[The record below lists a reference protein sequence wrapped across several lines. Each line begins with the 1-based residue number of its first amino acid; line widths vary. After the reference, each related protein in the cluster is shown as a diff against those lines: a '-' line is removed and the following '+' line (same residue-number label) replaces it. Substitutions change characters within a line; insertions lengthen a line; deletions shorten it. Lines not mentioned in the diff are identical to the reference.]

1 MSFNQPVNLLNEKEL
16 NQFLA
21 KIVYFDEEVD
31 FFETSDFRDIS
42 FVKNNKD
49 KIAKA
54 MVYQWIKTRMR
65 NFLKEE
71 SPENK
76 AFLIPLNPQSRQYPE
91 WLNQYTI
98 DGKEPEWL
106 RLCFEQGK
114 TVYVFNSSMMPIERA
129 DEIAFIRK
137 FLYCEAQKKIEKA
150 IATANDSTEGK
161 SSKGGF
167 RLRLDELKTD
177 NKYKEYVQVLRMA
190 KIWRNK
196 LLTQSAK
203 LTNVRHDAKGEE
215 ELIQFPDGMK
225 IVRLLTT
232 DALAHEGEEMR
243 NCLAKGDCD
252 YGLVNGLVQIYSLR
266 DKNDKS
272 HVTFMSLVNEQ
283 KMDQCKG
290 KCNALPIKRYVP
302 YCRYFVEKMNL
313 DVCSEL
319 LALGIYKQNG
329 EYYDLYNLPQ
339 NFVIEGNLDLSN
351 LKLTKLPDLSH
362 VIVKGNFDCHSNNL
376 ISLDGCPKE
385 VGGTFDCS
393 RNSIVS
399 MEGAPERVAGDFIC
413 TRNKIKSLEGGPRY
427 VGGNFICSINLLKNL
442 MGAPAYVGGNFNCS
456 ANQLQSLT
464 DCPIHVEGNFDCSHN
479 RLQSLTDCPR
489 RVAGHFDCS
498 FNQLQSLAGCPTV
511 ISGNFSCSCNQLQ
524 SLMGGPVHVSG
535 NFDCNHNNIINLEGA
550 PEQIGGSF
558 ECNFC
563 SNLSSIKGAPRELGG
578 EFYCENETRLIRK
591 PIYKNGKLQKQYLP
605 IRINDACDIL

>member
-16 NQFLA
+16 NQFIA
-21 KIVYFDEEVD
+21 DIIYFGEKPDSFD
-31 FFETSDFRDIS
+31 TSDFRDIS

-49 KIAKA
+49 KISKA
-54 MVYQWIKTRMR
+54 MVYQWVKTRMR
-65 NFLKEE
+65 KFLKEE
-71 SPENK
+71 TPENK
-76 AFLIPLNPQSRQYPE
+76 AFLIPLNPQSHKYQE
-91 WLNQYTI
+91 WLNQYTA

-106 RLCFEQGK
+106 HLCFEQGK
-114 TVYVFNSSMMPIERA
+114 MVYVFNSSQMPVERV
-129 DEIAFIRK
+129 DEIEFIRN
-137 FLYCEAQKKIEKA
+137 FLYHEAQKKIEKA

-177 NKYKEYVQVLRMA
+177 NKYKEYAQVLRMA

-243 NCLAKGDCD
+243 NCLAKGDLD
-252 YGLVNGLVQIYSLR
+252 YGLVNGVVQIYSLR

-272 HVTFMSLVNEQ
+272 HVTFMFKVDEQ

-313 DVCSEL
+313 DVCPEL

-427 VGGNFICSINLLKNL
+427 VGGNFICSSNALKDL
-442 MGAPAYVGGNFNCS
+442 MGAPQKVGGDFNCS
-456 ANQLQSLT
+456 YNL
-464 DCPIHVEGNFDCSHN
+464 
-479 RLQSLTDCPR
+479 
-489 RVAGHFDCS
+489 
-498 FNQLQSLAGCPTV
+498 LQSLAGCPTV
-511 ISGNFSCSCNQLQ
+511 ISGNFNCSSNQLQSLAGCPTYISGNFSCSCNQLQ
-524 SLMGGPVHVSG
+524 SLKGGPVQVSG
-535 NFDCNHNNIINLEGA
+535 NFVCNHNNIINLEGA
-550 PEQIGGSF
+550 PEQIGGNF

-578 EFYCENETRLIRK
+578 EFYCENETNLIRK
-591 PIYKNGKLQKQYLP
+591 PIYKNGKLQKQYQP